1 MSGGLSATAGLGP
14 GAMMYVGLRTTQAWE
29 DSYNDNPPVVSVCY
43 DASYYYSYG
52 CGSNASMWTRTLSSS
67 GAVNSSPFWYR
78 INNQPSSS
86 MGNAMTVT
94 GDYMDPLSAYAT
106 QSTSWTTIA
115 QDPRYHWANEMQLP
129 MCPSAGF
136 SNFKSK
142 IRYQYQ
148 VTGPV
153 MDPSTG
159 TFVPPAFPIVFA
171 RNNQGATTAGGTAI
185 GLYKSM
191 SGSDT
196 FLQQY
201 YAPGQTF
208 VVNNEAYYAY
218 VIGNDTLYRD
228 MFLIRKA

>member
-1 MSGGLSATAGLGP
+1 
-14 GAMMYVGLRTTQAWE
+14 
-29 DSYNDNPPVVSVCY
+29 
-43 DASYYYSYG
+43 
-52 CGSNASMWTRTLSSS
+52 
-67 GAVNSSPFWYR
+67 
-78 INNQPSSS
+78 
-86 MGNAMTVT
+86 
-94 GDYMDPLSAYAT
+94 
-106 QSTSWTTIA
+106 
-115 QDPRYHWANEMQLP
+115 
-129 MCPSAGF
+129 
-136 SNFKSK
+136 
-142 IRYQYQ
+142 
-148 VTGPV
+148 

-201 YAPGQTF
+201 YTPGQTF